1 MAFQGSAVESANVVG
16 YQTVTLPA
24 QTYAMIGVPFTAA
37 GSSAGISVQ
46 DLVATNGLK
55 AAQLATNA
63 DKLWYYDPNEAGG
76 YVKLHLFD
84 STSTA
89 AAAQAMKGKWVTSAK
104 PTDTSWGSGI
114 NKVSEKILTPGMG
127 LWLVRADASE
137 PLTLTFSGQVVVAPE
152 GNEVALREG
161 YNMIAGSFS
170 SDFVFNNVAAG
181 VSETDVDWKSLGCVA
196 AQLASNADSIWF
208 YDEGEAGGYAKVH
221 LFDSTSTASAALA
234 MKNHWVTSAKPTDTT
249 WGSGINK
256 VTPKKIPA
264 GRGFWYIRQDSAHGG
279 GATTI
284 KFPQPYSL

>member
-46 DLVATNGLK
+46 DLVATNGLT
-55 AAQLATNA
+55 AAQTSANA
-63 DKLWYYDPNEAGG
+63 DKLWYYDPNESSG
-76 YVKLHLFD
+76 YVQLHLFD
-84 STSTA
+84 TTSTA
-89 AAAQAMKGKWVTSAK
+89 SAAQAMKGKWVTSVK
-104 PTDTSWGSGI
+104 PKDASWGTGA
-114 NKVSEKILTPGMG
+114 NKVCEKILTPGMG
-127 LWLVRADASE
+127 LWLVRADASQ

-170 SDFVFNNVAAG
+170 ADFVFNNVAAG
-181 VSETDVDWKSLGCVA
+181 VGETDVDWKSLGCVA
-196 AQLASNADSIWF
+196 AQTSANADRIWF
-208 YDEGEAGGYAKVH
+208 YDQGESSGYVQVH
-221 LFDSTSTASAALA
+221 LFDTTSTASAAQA
-234 MKNHWVTSAKPTDTT
+234 MKNHWVTSVKPADTS
-249 WGSGINK
+249 WGTAANK
-256 VTPKKIPA
+256 VTPKKVPA

>member
-1 MAFQGSAVESANVVG
+1 MAVESANVVG

-24 QTYAMIGVPFTAA
+24 QKMAMIGVPFTAA

-46 DLVATNGLK
+46 ELVATNGLT
-55 AAQLATNA
+55 AAQAAGNA
-63 DKLWYYDPNEAGG
+63 DCLWYYDPNEAGG

-84 STSTA
+84 TTSTA

-104 PTDTSWGSGI
+104 PTDTSWGSGA
-114 NKVSEKILTPGMG
+114 NKVSPKILTPGMG
-127 LWLVRADASE
+127 LWLVRKDSSQ

-161 YNMIAGSFS
+161 MNMVAGSFS
-170 SDFVFNNVAAG
+170 TDFVFNNVAAG
-181 VSETDVDWKSLGCVA
+181 VGETDVDWKSLGCVA
-196 AQLASNADSIWF
+196 AQAAGNADCIWF

-221 LFDSTSTASAALA
+221 LFDTTSTAAAAQA
-234 MKNHWVTSAKPTDTT
+234 MKNHWITSAKPTDTS
-249 WGSGINK
+249 WGSGANK